1 VPGGGIVVERG
12 TFHACCDLSI
22 SNNSM
27 ISRSKNYDMII
38 MFSYDDYDDDDN
50 LYIIVI
56 ARIGIHIGIDPYCR
70 QPNLE
75 S

>member
-1 VPGGGIVVERG
+1 MPGGGIVVERG

-22 SNNSM
+22 RKNHL
-27 ISRSKNYDMII
+27 ISRSRDEAMIVL
-38 MFSYDDYDDDDN
+38 FSCDGSDADYVY
-50 LYIIVI
+50 LVVL
-56 ARIGIHIGIDPYCR
+56 ARIGLQVGIDPYCS